1 MQGVMFIVL
10 ALVTLFSALMVI
22 TRKDPVSS
30 ILYLVLTFFCFAGF
44 YVLLGAQFLAAVQII
59 VYAGA
64 IAVLF
69 LFVVMMLN
77 LREPEAEEGKEL
89 IPIWKPLGYAV
100 GIGVGIVFLSYLAS
114 SPGPAIPPLN
124 GGDEI
129 YAMGRADFLGKALFT
144 DFILPFEIA
153 GVLLLAAVLGAV
165 ALAKKK
171 RV

>member
-1 MQGVMFIVL
+1 MQSIVFILL
-10 ALVTLFSALMVI
+10 ALVTFFSALMVI
-22 TRKDPVSS
+22 TRKNPVTS
-30 ILYLVLTFFCFAGF
+30 ILYLILTFFCFAGF

-64 IAVLF
+64 VMVLF

-77 LREPEAEEGKEL
+77 LRTPEENEGKSVV
-89 IPIWKPLGYAV
+89 WKSLGFIV
-100 GIGVGIVFLSYLAS
+100 GIGLGLVLLSYLAS
-114 SPGPAIPPLN
+114 EPGPAFPPLSN
-124 GGDEI
+124 SPEEF
-129 YAMGRADFLGKALFT
+129 AMGRADFLGKSLFT
-144 DFILPFEIA
+144 EFVLPFEVA